1 MFADNKI
8 WIGKSDKRVYLE
20 PRMANRHGLV
30 AGATGTGKTV
40 TLKVLAESF
49 SDLGVP
55 VFIADIK
62 GDLASIAIEGTDNE
76 NMQERITRFG
86 IDNFTYKGF
95 PVQFWDVYGEGG
107 IPVRTTV
114 TEMGPL
120 MLSRILDL
128 NDTQAGVLN
137 IIFRV
142 ADERGLLLL
151 DLKDLRAMAQYVG
164 DNSNDFRM
172 KYGNISAQSIG
183 AILRN
188 MLNLE
193 DQGGDFFFGEPEL
206 NINDWI
212 KTSNDGRGYINV
224 LHCAKLFLSPLLYS
238 TFLLWMLT
246 ELYENLPEE
255 GDLEKPKM
263 VFFFDEAHLLFED
276 APKQLLDKI
285 ELVVRL
291 IRSKGVGVYFVTQN
305 PMDVPDEILG
315 QLGNRIQHAL
325 RAYTPAER
333 KKVVTAAET
342 FRENPEFDTVEAITE
357 LATGEALISCLDEKG
372 IPSVVERAFILPP
385 QSQFG
390 TIDDMLRNQIIV
402 SAPVYKKYYKA
413 VDRESAYEMLISNA
427 ERKQEE
433 QLLEI
438 KRLEE
443 EKRLQEEAREE
454 EKRLQLEAKEEEKR
468 LQLEAKEEERRLK
481 EEAKRLKE
489 EEKERERQEKEL
501 EKLKKKASSRL
512 TPVDRVANSAMSAI
526 GREVGRS
533 LIRGVLGTFKR

>member
-20 PRMANRHGLV
+20 PKMANRHGLV
-30 AGATGTGKTV
+30 SGATGTGKTT

-62 GDLASIAIEGTDNE
+62 GDLASIAIAGTDNE
-76 NMQERITRFG
+76 NMQQRITGFG
-86 IDNFTYKGF
+86 IDNFAYKGF

-107 IPVRTTV
+107 IPVRTAIS
-114 TEMGPL
+114 EMGPL

-128 NDTQAGVLN
+128 NDTQAGILN
-137 IIFRV
+137 IVFRV

-151 DLKDLRAMAQYVG
+151 DLKDLRAMVQYVG

-188 MLNLE
+188 MLTLE
-193 DQGGDFFFGEPEL
+193 DQGGGFFFGEPQL
-206 NINDWI
+206 DISDWI
-212 KTSNDGRGYINV
+212 KTSTEGRGYINV
-224 LHCAKLFLSPLLYS
+224 LHCTQLFLNPLLYS
-238 TFLLWMLT
+238 TFLLWMLS

-263 VFFFDEAHLLFED
+263 VFFFDEAHLLFKD
-276 APKQLLDKI
+276 APKQLLEKI

-305 PMDVPDEILG
+305 PMDVPDNILG

-342 FRENPEFDTVEAITE
+342 FRENPKFDTVKAITE
-357 LATGEALISCLDEKG
+357 LETGEALISCLDEKG
-372 IPSVVERAFILPP
+372 IPSVVERSFILPP
-385 QSQFG
+385 QSRFG

-413 VDRESAYEMLISNA
+413 VDRESAYEILMAKA

-433 QLLEI
+433 ELLEI
-438 KRLEE
+438 QRQEE
-443 EKRLQEEAREE
+443 EKKLALEAKEK
-454 EKRLQLEAKEEEKR
+454 EKRLKEEAKEEEK
-468 LQLEAKEEERRLK
+468 KLK
-481 EEAKRLKE
+481 A
-489 EEKERERQEKEL
+489 EEKEREKQQKEL
-501 EKLKKKASSRL
+501 ERAQKKASSKL
-512 TPVDRVANSAMSAI
+512 TSVDRVTNSAMSAI

-533 LIRGVLGTFKR
+533 LIRGVLGNFKK

>member
-20 PRMANRHGLV
+20 PKMANRHGLV
-30 AGATGTGKTV
+30 AGATGTGKTI
-40 TLKVLAESF
+40 TLKVLSESF
-49 SDLGVP
+49 SDMGVP

-62 GDLASIAIEGTDNE
+62 GDLASIAIAGTDNE
-76 NMQERITRFG
+76 NMRERIGRFG
-86 IDNFTYKGF
+86 IENFSYKGF

-107 IPVRTTV
+107 IPVWTTV

-128 NDTQAGVLN
+128 NETQAGVLS
-137 IIFRV
+137 IVFRV
-142 ADERGLLLL
+142 ADEKGLLLL
-151 DLKDLRAMAQYVG
+151 DLKDLRAMVRYVG
-164 DNSNDFRM
+164 DNAGDFRM
-172 KYGNISAQSIG
+172 KYGNISSQSIG
-183 AILRN
+183 AILRS
-188 MLNLE
+188 LLTLE

-206 NINDWI
+206 DIMDWI
-212 KTSNDGRGYINV
+212 KTSSDGRGIINV
-224 LHCAKLFLSPLLYS
+224 LHCAKLFLNPLLYS
-238 TFLLWMLT
+238 TFLLWMLS

-255 GDLEKPKM
+255 GDLDKPKM

-305 PMDVPDEILG
+305 PADVPNDILG

-342 FRENPEFDTVEAITE
+342 FRENPEFDTVEAITQ
-357 LATGEALISCLDEKG
+357 LGTGEALISCLDEKG

-402 SAPVYKKYYKA
+402 TTPAYKKYYKA
-413 VDRESAYEMLISNA
+413 IDRESAYEMLTERA
-427 ERKQEE
+427 ERKREE
-433 QLLEI
+433 DLLELQ
-438 KRLEE
+438 RLEE
-443 EKRLQEEAREE
+443 EKRL
-454 EKRLQLEAKEEEKR
+454 KMEAKEEEKR
-468 LQLEAKEEERRLK
+468 L
-481 EEAKRLKE
+481 KE
-489 EEKERERQEKEL
+489 EEKRLKAEERERERQRKEL
-501 EKLKKKASSRL
+501 EKTMKKSTNRL
-512 TPVDRVANSAMSAI
+512 TSVERVTNSAMSAI

-533 LIRGVLGTFKR
+533 LIRGILGTLKK

>member
-20 PRMANRHGLV
+20 PKMANRHGLV
-30 AGATGTGKTV
+30 SGATGTGKTI

-62 GDLASIAIEGTDNE
+62 GDLASIAIQGTDNS
-76 NMQERITRFG
+76 NMQERINRFG
-86 IDNFTYKGF
+86 IENFTYKGF
-95 PVQFWDVYGEGG
+95 PVQFWDLYGEGG

-114 TEMGPL
+114 SEMGPL
-120 MLSRILDL
+120 MLSRILGL
-128 NDTQAGVLN
+128 NETQAGVMN
-137 IIFRV
+137 IVFRV
-142 ADERGLLLL
+142 ADEKGLLLL
-151 DLKDLRAMAQYVG
+151 DLKDLRAMVQYVG
-164 DNSNDFRM
+164 DNANDFRM
-172 KYGNISAQSIG
+172 RYGNISTQSIG
-183 AILRN
+183 SILRS
-188 MLNLE
+188 MLTLE

-206 NINDWI
+206 DIHDWI
-212 KTSNDGRGYINV
+212 KTDSSGRGVINV
-224 LHCAKLFLSPLLYS
+224 LHCSKLFLNPLLYS
-238 TFLLWMLT
+238 TFLLWMLS
-246 ELYENLPEE
+246 ELFENLPEE
-255 GDLEKPKM
+255 GDLDKPKM

-305 PMDVPDEILG
+305 PMDVPDDILG

-357 LATGEALISCLDEKG
+357 LGTGEALISCLDIKG

-390 TIDDMLRNQIIV
+390 TIDDMLRNQIV
-402 SAPVYKKYYKA
+402 ASAPVYKKYYKA
-413 VDRESAYEMLISNA
+413 IDRESAYEMLTAKI
-427 ERKQEE
+427 EIKQQEE
-433 QLLEI
+433 LLKI
-438 KRLEE
+438 QRQEE
-443 EKRLQEEAREE
+443 EKRLLQEAKEE

-468 LQLEAKEEERRLK
+468 LKAES
-481 EEAKRLKE
+481 
-489 EEKERERQEKEL
+489 KERERQEREL
-501 EKLKKKASSRL
+501 EKAKKKASSKL

-533 LIRGVLGTFKR
+533 LIRGILGSLKR

>member
-8 WIGKSDKRVYLE
+8 WIGKSDRRVYLE
-20 PRMANRHGLV
+20 PKMANRHGLV
-30 AGATGTGKTV
+30 SGATGTGKTI

-62 GDLASIAIEGTDNE
+62 GDLASIAIQGTDNP
-76 NMQERITRFG
+76 NTQERINRFG

-95 PVQFWDVYGEGG
+95 PVQFWDLYGEGG

-114 TEMGPL
+114 SEMGPL
-120 MLSRILDL
+120 MMARILDL
-128 NDTQAGVLN
+128 NDTQTGVLN
-137 IIFRV
+137 IVYRV
-142 ADERGLLLL
+142 ADDMGLLLL
-151 DLKDLRAMAQYVG
+151 DLKDLKAMVQYVG
-164 DNSNDFRM
+164 ENSKKYTLD
-172 KYGNISAQSIG
+172 YGNVSAQSIG
-183 AILRN
+183 AILRS
-188 MLNLE
+188 MMTLE
-193 DQGGDFFFGEPEL
+193 DQGGEFFFGEPEL
-206 NINDWI
+206 DIFDWI
-212 KTSNDGRGYINV
+212 KTSSDGRGYINV
-224 LHCAKLFLSPLLYS
+224 LHCAKLFLNPLLYS
-238 TFLLWMLT
+238 SFLLWMLS
-246 ELYENLPEE
+246 ELFENLPEE

-263 VFFFDEAHLLFED
+263 VFFFDEAHLLFRD
-276 APKQLLDKI
+276 APKALLEKI

-305 PMDVPDEILG
+305 PMDVPDDILG

-357 LATGEALISCLDEKG
+357 LGTGEALISCLDEKG

-390 TIDDMLRNQIIV
+390 TIDDMLRNQITV
-402 SAPVYKKYYKA
+402 SAPVYRKYYKE
-413 VDRESAYEMLISNA
+413 VDRESAYEMIKDKYEQKS
-427 ERKQEE
+427 QE

-438 KRLEE
+438 EKQEE
-443 EKRLQEEAREE
+443 EKRLLLEAKAE
-454 EKRLQLEAKEEEKR
+454 EKRLLLEAKEEEKR
-468 LQLEAKEEERRLK
+468 LKAEAKER
-481 EEAKRLKE
+481 
-489 EEKERERQEKEL
+489 EKQEKEL
-501 EKLKKKASSRL
+501 ERSKKKASSKL
-512 TPVDRVANSAMSAI
+512 TPVDRVTNSAMSAI

-533 LIRGVLGTFKR
+533 LIRGILGSLKR

>member
-20 PRMANRHGLV
+20 PKMTNRHGLV
-30 AGATGTGKTV
+30 SGATGTGKTI

-49 SDLGVP
+49 SSLGVP

-62 GDLASIAIEGTDNE
+62 GDLASIAIAGTDNE
-76 NMQERITRFG
+76 NMQQRITRFG
-86 IDNFTYKGF
+86 IDNFAYKGF

-107 IPVRTTV
+107 IPVRTGIS
-114 TEMGPL
+114 EMGPL

-137 IIFRV
+137 IVFRV

-151 DLKDLRAMAQYVG
+151 DLKDLRAMVQYVG

-188 MLNLE
+188 MLTLE
-193 DQGGDFFFGEPEL
+193 DQGGEFFFGEPQL
-206 NINDWI
+206 DISDWI
-212 KTSNDGRGYINV
+212 KTSPDGRGYINV
-224 LHCAKLFLSPLLYS
+224 LHCAKLFLNPLLYS
-238 TFLLWMLT
+238 TFLLWMLS

-263 VFFFDEAHLLFED
+263 VFFFDEAHLLFKD
-276 APKQLLDKI
+276 APKQLLEKI

-305 PMDVPDEILG
+305 PMDVPDNILG

-342 FRENPEFDTVEAITE
+342 FRENPKFDTVKAITE
-357 LATGEALISCLDEKG
+357 LETGEALISCLDEKG

-413 VDRESAYEMLISNA
+413 VDRESAYEMLMAKA

-433 QLLEI
+433 EFLEI
-438 KRLEE
+438 RRQEE
-443 EKRLQEEAREE
+443 EKKLAI
-454 EKRLQLEAKEEEKR
+454 EAKEEEKR
-468 LQLEAKEEERRLK
+468 LKEKVKEEERKLK
-481 EEAKRLKE
+481 A
-489 EEKERERQEKEL
+489 EEKEREKQQKEL
-501 EKLKKKASSRL
+501 ERVQKKANSRL
-512 TPVDRVANSAMSAI
+512 TPVDRVTNSAMSAI

>member
-8 WIGKSDKRVYLE
+8 WIGKSDRRVYLE
-20 PRMANRHGLV
+20 PKMANRHGLV
-30 AGATGTGKTV
+30 SGATGTGKTI

-62 GDLASIAIEGTDNE
+62 GDLASIAIQGTDNP
-76 NMQERITRFG
+76 NMQERINRFG

-95 PVQFWDVYGEGG
+95 PVQFWDLYGEGG

-114 TEMGPL
+114 SEMGPL
-120 MLSRILDL
+120 MMARILDL
-128 NDTQAGVLN
+128 NDTQTGVLN
-137 IIFRV
+137 IVYRV
-142 ADERGLLLL
+142 ADDMGLLLL
-151 DLKDLRAMAQYVG
+151 DLKDLKAMVQYVG
-164 DNSNDFRM
+164 ENSKKYTLD
-172 KYGNISAQSIG
+172 YGNVSAQSIG
-183 AILRN
+183 AILRS
-188 MLNLE
+188 MMTLE
-193 DQGGDFFFGEPEL
+193 DQGGEFFFGEPEL
-206 NINDWI
+206 DIFDWI
-212 KTSNDGRGYINV
+212 KTSSDGRGYINV
-224 LHCAKLFLSPLLYS
+224 LHCAKLFLNPLLYS
-238 TFLLWMLT
+238 SFLLWMLS
-246 ELYENLPEE
+246 ELFENLPEE

-263 VFFFDEAHLLFED
+263 VFFFDEAHLLFRD
-276 APKQLLDKI
+276 APKALLEKI

-305 PMDVPDEILG
+305 PMDVPDDILG

-357 LATGEALISCLDEKG
+357 LGTGEALISCLDEKG

-390 TIDDMLRNQIIV
+390 TIDDMLRNQITV
-402 SAPVYKKYYKA
+402 SAPLYRKYYKE
-413 VDRESAYEMLISNA
+413 VDRESAYEMIKDKYEQKS
-427 ERKQEE
+427 QE

-438 KRLEE
+438 EKQEE
-443 EKRLQEEAREE
+443 EKRLLLEAKAE
-454 EKRLQLEAKEEEKR
+454 EKRLLLEAKEEEKR
-468 LQLEAKEEERRLK
+468 LKAEAKER
-481 EEAKRLKE
+481 
-489 EEKERERQEKEL
+489 EKQEKEL
-501 EKLKKKASSRL
+501 ERSKKKASSKL
-512 TPVDRVANSAMSAI
+512 TPVDRVTNSAMSAI

-533 LIRGVLGTFKR
+533 LIRGILGSLKR